1 MKKNIFVSIL
11 FLLTL
16 SSCSDSFLDQHPSG
30 GIILQDQYSSLDGTI
45 QSSMLGIYSLMYTN
59 GEDHDVFGQRS
70 IDMYGDLL
78 CGDMAMSSS
87 SYGWFETD
95 ERMQTSSYRRGYLW
109 SYYYEIIRLTNKVIN
124 EIDAKHIPSGFPTV
138 ETASNF
144 TANDSVYAYCYGEA
158 LAMRGYAYSGL
169 QRFFCKTVDVID
181 MNTELSLPVYTEV
194 DTEFDT
200 SMGQPRSTAAD
211 VYLRIESDLIA
222 AIDYM
227 THFKGANVSRAS
239 KLEVDA
245 DVARALLAYAYLN
258 KGDYDNAYTQAK
270 QLINNANYRILPQS
284 QLLTTGFSDVSEESW
299 MWGQDV
305 SIETTTGLASFFG
318 QVDIHTYSYAWAGDI
333 KAIDANLQA
342 SIFSWDGRKN
352 WFDSKGRPVRKFYN
366 VKSGNSTNADD
377 IDRDWLND
385 NVFMRIESIYLIAAE
400 AAVLKSTPDLSE
412 SRNLLKAVLDERVDT
427 ASTAQDQYNTY
438 LLSLTTTTE
447 LIKAITYNWRVEMWG
462 EGYGLQTFRR
472 LTHTV
477 TLGSNHLRTTKDIN
491 YTMDRMFTFEM
502 PTSETTYNP
511 YIGTELP

>member
-1 MKKNIFVSIL
+1 MKKAIFIL
-11 FLLTL
+11 LSVLLTL
-16 SSCSDSFLDQHPSG
+16 TSCSDSFLDQYPSG
-30 GIILQDQYSSLDGTI
+30 GTLVQDQYDELDGTI
-45 QSSMLGIYSLMYTN
+45 QSSMLGVYSLMYRF
-59 GEDHDVFGQRS
+59 GGDHDVFGQRS

-78 CGDMAMSSS
+78 CGDMAMSSA

-95 ERMQTSSYRRGYLW
+95 ERMQTSSYRNGYIW

-124 EIDAKHIPSGFPTV
+124 AIDKKQIPSGFPTA

-144 TANDSVYAYCYGEA
+144 TAQDSIDAYYYGQA
-158 LAMRGYAYSGL
+158 LAMRGYAYAGL

-181 MNTELSLPVYTEV
+181 INTELSLPIYTEM
-194 DTEFDT
+194 DTETDVLT
-200 SMGQPRSTAAD
+200 GQPRSTAAD
-211 VYLRIESDLIA
+211 VYLRIESDLIN

-227 THFKGANVSRAS
+227 THFQGAHVSRNS

-258 KGDYDNAYTQAK
+258 KGDYDNAYIQAK
-270 QLINNANYRILPQS
+270 QVITNAQYEILPQS
-284 QLLTTGFSDVSEESW
+284 RLLTTGFSDVSENSW

-333 KAIDANLQA
+333 KAVDANLQA
-342 SIFSWDGRKN
+342 SIYPWDTRKN
-352 WFDSKGRPVRKFYN
+352 WFNAKGCPVRKFYN
-366 VKSGNSTNADD
+366 VKSGNSTDADD

-385 NVFMRIESIYLIAAE
+385 NVFMRIESVYLIAAE

>member
-1 MKKNIFVSIL
+1 MKRNIFVL
-11 FLLTL
+11 MLVLLAV
-16 SSCSDSFLDQHPSG
+16 SSCSDSFLDQYPSG
-30 GIILQDQYSSLDGTI
+30 GTILQDQYDQLDGTI
-45 QSSMLGIYSLMYTN
+45 ESSMLGVYSLMYAY

-78 CGDMAMSSS
+78 CGDMAMSSA

-95 ERMQTSSYRRGYLW
+95 ERMQTASYRRSYLW

-124 EIDAKHIPSGFPTV
+124 AIDAKQIPTGFPTT

-144 TANDSVYAYCYGEA
+144 TAQDSVYAYCYGQA
-158 LAMRGYAYSGL
+158 LAMRGYAYAGL

-181 MNTELSLPVYTEV
+181 VNTELSLPIYTEI
-194 DTEFDT
+194 DTELDT
-200 SMGQPRSTAAD
+200 LKGQPRSTAAD
-211 VYLRIESDLIA
+211 VYLRIESDLIT
-222 AIDYM
+222 AIDYL
-227 THFKGANVSRAS
+227 THFSGTNASRKS

-270 QLINNANYRILPQS
+270 QIITDGNYRILPQS
-284 QLLTTGFSDVSEESW
+284 QLLTTGFTDVSEASW
-299 MWGQDV
+299 MWGEDV

-333 KAIDANLQA
+333 KAIDANLQT
-342 SIFSWDGRKN
+342 SILTWDGRKS

-385 NVFMRIESIYLIAAE
+385 NVFMRIESVYLIAAE
-400 AAVLKSTPDLSE
+400 AALFKSTPDVAE
-412 SRNLLKAVLDERVDT
+412 SRSLLKALLDERVE
-427 ASTAQDQYNTY
+427 ASSTAQDAYTTY
-438 LLSLTTTTE
+438 LSGLTTSEALKT
-447 LIKAITYNWRVEMWG
+447 AITYNWRVEMWG

-472 LTHTV
+472 LTQNV
-477 TLGSNHLRTTKDIN
+477 TLGTNHLRSTKTLS
-491 YTMDRMFTFEM
+491 YTMDGLFTFEL

-511 YIGTELP
+511 YVGTELP